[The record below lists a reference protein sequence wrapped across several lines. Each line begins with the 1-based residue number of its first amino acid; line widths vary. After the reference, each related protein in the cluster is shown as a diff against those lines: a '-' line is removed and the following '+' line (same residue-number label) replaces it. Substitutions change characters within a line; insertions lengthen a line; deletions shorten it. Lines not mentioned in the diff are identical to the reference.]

1 MKILNKYTY
10 GKYIGM
16 KSVNG
21 GFETVKGTILA
32 MGSRRWALGEF

>member
-10 GKYIGM
+10 GKYIEM

-21 GFETVKGTILA
+21 SFEEVNGKK
-32 MGSRRWALGEF
+32 